1 MYFYNNIIH
10 VYAGGSMGKMVSVM
24 LSDREAMVLEN
35 YCTVH
40 GISKSEALRLALRS
54 LLEKRKV
61 ESKFKKALI
70 KGTIIKEVSV
80 SSTKVYI
87 VGDELEIEMLG

>member
-1 MYFYNNIIH
+1 
-10 VYAGGSMGKMVSVM
+10 MVSVM
-24 LSDREAMVLEN
+24 LSDHEVAVLEN
-35 YCTVH
+35 FCSTH
-40 GISKSEALRLALRS
+40 GISKSDALRLALRT
-54 LLEKRKV
+54 LFEKRKI

-70 KGTIIKEVSV
+70 KGAIIKEVSV